1 MKKIKKETKV
11 NTGIGSHTPEPIY
24 KYIIV
29 DGQVKKA
36 KEEKTSHNK
45 VYFTEYQVGY
55 GSIFGRITMTVMHQE
70 KDVQVFET
78 EQEARTEARTALL
91 EQKIA
96 KIEKSVLRF
105 FL

>member
-11 NTGIGSHTPEPIY
+11 NTGKTVIVTGPWPRSTIQPNEPVY

-45 VYFTEYQVGY
+45 VYFTEYQ
-55 GSIFGRITMTVMHQE
+55 E

-78 EQEARTEARTALL
+78 EQEARTALL